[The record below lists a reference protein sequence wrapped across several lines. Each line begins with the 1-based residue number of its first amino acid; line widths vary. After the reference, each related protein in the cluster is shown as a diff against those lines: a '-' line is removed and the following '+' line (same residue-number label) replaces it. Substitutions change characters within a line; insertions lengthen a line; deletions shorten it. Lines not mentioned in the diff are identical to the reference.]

1 MDRNDKLRMS
11 ALFTDVVAMNN
22 ASQDLFKLSKKNSTK
37 NNYLIPAAVLKA
49 FSAEL
54 GLKAILIMEGKEPG
68 NIHNLQKLYE
78 MQNSETKIN
87 IRDTA
92 LKYLNEK
99 SSNLSIDFDKELYLI
114 ANDFVDL
121 RYFYEK
127 IDFPNG
133 YLTNYGFLASFSFSV
148 SAEFASK
155 GNEFFKESPELYR
168 KSKLI

>member
-22 ASQDLFKLSKKNSTK
+22 ASQDLFELSKKNSKK
-37 NNYLIPAAVLKA
+37 NNYIIPVAVLKA

-68 NIHNLQKLYE
+68 NIHNLKKLYE

-87 IRDTA
+87 IRNTA
-92 LKYLNEK
+92 LINFNEK
-99 SSNLSIDFDKELYLI
+99 FPNLSIDFDKELYLI
-114 ANDFVDL
+114 ANNFVDL

-127 IDFPNG
+127 IDFPTGN
-133 YLTNYGFLASFSFSV
+133 LTNYGFLASFSFSV

-155 GNEFFKESPELYR
+155 GNEFIKESPEL
-168 KSKLI
+168 